1 MLSCYRWAKE
11 MSRYNSNYGSHDQ
24 LQELRELGM
33 EVMRQRDMA
42 YGQIVELEDRL
53 LVRNA
58 EIERLTDE
66 LYLAHEALR
75 RDMP

>member
-1 MLSCYRWAKE
+1 

-42 YGQIVELEDRL
+42 YGRIIELEDRL
-53 LVRNA
+53 KIRESEL
-58 EIERLTDE
+58 ERLTDE
-66 LYLAHEALR
+66 LHLAHEALR
-75 RDMP
+75 REMP